1 MQQCPKSLW
10 LQVYRPE
17 LRSSSDKRE
26 HIFESGNQVGFLA
39 QQLFPAGTDVSEL
52 TKMNLNKAIEVTSKL
67 ISKNAAVIYE
77 ATFQYNGVLVMVDIL
92 VKTAQGYSI
101 YEVKSGTSVKDA
113 NKTDAAVQYHVLS
126 KCAIPIDKVF
136 VTTLNREYVRKGA
149 LNPLDLFIHHDV
161 TDDVIGLQSQVVHLI
176 EDAKSTLTQ
185 TEQPTI
191 EIGQHC
197 NKPYECEFKD
207 YCWADHRAADS
218 ILTLRYGGDAMWEWF
233 YQGIHRLGQIPENAA
248 LSHKQRIQRRA
259 ALGNELHVD
268 ASALSEFLSHL
279 KYPLSHLDFETIGP
293 ALPIFDHTRP
303 YEPIPFQYSIH
314 REHTDGDLEH
324 FEYLHPADGGD
335 PREALALSMLE
346 VLGTEG
352 SILVYHQVFE
362 EGRIRDLAAHLPHLS
377 TDLLALIPRIIDLEK
392 PFSDFHIYHPNM
404 QGKSSIK
411 YVLPAL
417 YPNMRYDQLV
427 IQDGDMASQ
436 TYLRMLKNESD
447 NTEGNRKALL
457 EYCKLDTEA
466 MVKTLTFLRAQCA

>member
-101 YEVKSGTSVKDA
+101 YEVKSGTSVKDV

-218 ILTLRYGGDAMWEWF
+218 ILTLRYGGDAM
-233 YQGIHRLGQIPENAA
+233 
-248 LSHKQRIQRRA
+248 
-259 ALGNELHVD
+259 
-268 ASALSEFLSHL
+268 
-279 KYPLSHLDFETIGP
+279 
-293 ALPIFDHTRP
+293 
-303 YEPIPFQYSIH
+303 
-314 REHTDGDLEH
+314 
-324 FEYLHPADGGD
+324 
-335 PREALALSMLE
+335 
-346 VLGTEG
+346 
-352 SILVYHQVFE
+352 
-362 EGRIRDLAAHLPHLS
+362 
-377 TDLLALIPRIIDLEK
+377 
-392 PFSDFHIYHPNM
+392 
-404 QGKSSIK
+404 
-411 YVLPAL
+411 VLPR
-417 YPNMRYDQLV
+417 YPSV
-427 IQDGDMASQ
+427 GP
-436 TYLRMLKNESD
+436 
-447 NTEGNRKALL
+447 NTRKRGT
-457 EYCKLDTEA
+457 KS
-466 MVKTLTFLRAQCA
+466 